1 VPFQL
6 PAHEVAAR
14 GCPAAYVWEG
24 GRPYRPHISRT
35 LGRLGLRDRTQAAID
50 AHDHGLLQPS
60 RVTTPPGL
68 QGRFPGAG
76 SAKGIGIEPR
86 LVAVVRWT
94 PSRLR

>member
-50 AHDHGLLQPS
+50 AHDHGLL
-60 RVTTPPGL
+60 
-68 QGRFPGAG
+68 
-76 SAKGIGIEPR
+76 
-86 LVAVVRWT
+86 
-94 PSRLR
+94 